1 MCFTLDYLF
10 HSQSADSSDGFHFV
24 FCVFVCV
31 RACSVYFFFFKFEYV
46 EFYTVK
52 GIFHQAPMA
61 YSNLV
66 RTGYL
71 KRHSCASE
79 IQFWELKNLSFILL
93 VKHNKKIIVAYL

>member
-1 MCFTLDYLF
+1 MVFILF
-10 HSQSADSSDGFHFV
+10 FV
-24 FCVFVCV
+24 CLCV
-31 RACSVYFFFFKFEYV
+31 RARVLYIFFKKKFEYV
-46 EFYTVK
+46 EFYT
-52 GIFHQAPMA
+52 APMA

-79 IQFWELKNLSFILL
+79 IQLWELKNLSFILL

>member
-1 MCFTLDYLF
+1 MVFILF
-10 HSQSADSSDGFHFV
+10 
-24 FCVFVCV
+24 FVCLCV
-31 RACSVYFFFFKFEYV
+31 CARVLYIFLKKKFEYV

-79 IQFWELKNLSFILL
+79 IQLWELKNLSFILL